1 MQSSYLQLHQRRQQQ
16 QQQQWDEL
24 RTGVGVACKAA
35 AGGGAEVPV
44 LEVDTMCAIAG
55 LMGDEARRAFVR
67 DLWRVHASSRD
78 VAIAA
83 IRAYRSAA
91 DAGRAYPVLHGIM
104 TSYNLKQQRGAAP
117 FDPVVPFGFLAWC
130 IVPDNDDARV
140 ALDAA
145 VARFTAPYAA
155 DREMLALWGLYTG
168 TGLPVR
174 PPSAA
179 ADIERTH
186 RAIAELVCLFVR
198 HACCNIDRFK
208 IADAQRRVLNE
219 DKHVRAVYAGVYA
232 VYLEFHALVRRTF
245 LRTGVPTP
253 AAALATASIAANY
266 TRMARGATGPAP
278 APAAAPIVV
287 AATRAAVAAKPA
299 RHTRRS
305 AKTRTR
311 ERRHDSPRGTQKES
325 APSPV
330 PTRQS
335 APPVGPVDPPSPLRM
350 PTAAEML
357 FENPDNNVPVPMS
370 ESGRERSTAV
380 PVVVPTEESDA
391 VDADLPVP
399 GLVRVGLGP
408 VPVRAVSKQSSRAK
422 RSNGSG
428 RKRTGTLKVARPGA
442 GNLVTADGILDKNRK
457 TDGAVLMTSSG
468 VPPPGVADDLEEL
481 MLSLDDDM
489 EAARGATVHVSSPP
503 PPPPVDATVAP
514 GAEEAVVYD
523 DLLAEALKPLRR
535 RKDKAKAVP
544 ADDITELLKQVDI
557 ELAGDAKVANYDATA
572 AAAALADVE
581 AALGP
586 DPIASAPATGA
597 SGAEAV
603 SVGTRDEEAEAEAA
617 DAAESATMALL
628 PAIPVGSDGDL
639 FIKKALEIA
648 REKIRTFESWHEVNE
663 GSALMQVCKD
673 AMDANYAIS
682 DRVVISLRAWRDAI
696 DNGAAMVPVQQREAF
711 LGRLKALVHAAPGTV
726 ISTVTPLFLTNVLAN
741 VALLLRKARATL
753 LFPLEGEALNVRLH
767 RLKTNPT
774 IQIDADTADS
784 HYVSSCAWFGFVRD
798 GEVHQA
804 IVEAY
809 GPDSIGVEDAAG
821 DGADEE

>member
-1 MQSSYLQLHQRRQQQ
+1 M
-16 QQQQWDEL
+16 
-24 RTGVGVACKAA
+24 GVACKAA
-35 AGGGAEVPV
+35 AGGGAEAPV

-83 IRAYRSAA
+83 IRAYRHAA
-91 DAGRAYPVLHGIM
+91 DAVRAYPVLHDIM

-130 IVPDNDDARV
+130 IVPDNDAARV

-155 DREMLALWGLYTG
+155 DREMLALWGLYAG

-219 DKHVRAVYAGVYA
+219 DEHVRAVYAGVYA
-232 VYLEFHALVRRTF
+232 VYLEFHALVQRTF

-253 AAALATASIAANY
+253 AAALATASVAANY

-278 APAAAPIVV
+278 TAAPVV
-287 AATRAAVAAKPA
+287 AATLAVVAVKPE

-305 AKTRTR
+305 TKTRTR
-311 ERRHDSPRGTQKES
+311 ERQHDSPIPARGPSARGTQKES
-325 APSPV
+325 APPPV

-335 APPVGPVDPPSPLRM
+335 EPPVGPVDPPPPLRM
-350 PTAAEML
+350 PTAAEVL
-357 FENPDNNVPVPMS
+357 FGDPGNIAPAPVS
-370 ESGRERSTAV
+370 ESERERPTVV
-380 PVVVPTEESDA
+380 PVVVPVGGDTEESDA
-391 VDADLPVP
+391 EDADLPVP
-399 GLVRVGLGP
+399 GLARVGLGP
-408 VPVRAVSKQSSRAK
+408 VPVRATSKRSSGAK

-428 RKRTGTLKVARPGA
+428 RKRTGTLKVARPGV
-442 GNLVTADGILDKNRK
+442 GNLVTADGILDRNRK

-468 VPPPGVADDLEEL
+468 VPSPGVADDLEEL

-489 EAARGATVHVSSPP
+489 KAGSGTTTAHVSSPP
-503 PPPPVDATVAP
+503 LPPPVDATVAP
-514 GAEEAVVYD
+514 DAKEAVVYD
-523 DLLAEALKPLRR
+523 DLLAEARKPLRR
-535 RKDKAKAVP
+535 RKDKVKAVP
-544 ADDITELLKQVDI
+544 TDDIAELLKQVDV
-557 ELAGDAKVANYDATA
+557 ELAGDARVANYDATA

-597 SGAEAV
+597 SGAGAV
-603 SVGTRDEEAEAEAA
+603 PVGTRDGEAEAEAEAA
-617 DAAESATMALL
+617 DATESMTMALL
-628 PAIPVGSDGDL
+628 PAIPVGSDGAL

-648 REKIRTFESWHEVNE
+648 REKIRTFEAWNDVND
-663 GSALMQVCKD
+663 SRALMQVCKD

-682 DRVVISLRAWRDAI
+682 SRTVISLGAWRDAI
-696 DNGAAMVPVQQREAF
+696 DNGAAMVPLQQREAF

-726 ISTVTPLFLTNVLAN
+726 ISTVNPLFLTNVLAD
-741 VALLLRKARATL
+741 VALILRKARATL

-767 RLKTNPT
+767 RLKANPT

-784 HYVSSCAWFGFVRD
+784 HRVSSCVWFGFMRD
-798 GEVHQA
+798 GEVYQA
-804 IVEAY
+804 IVDAY
-809 GPDSIGVEDAAG
+809 GPDAIGVEDAPD
-821 DGADEE
+821 DGVGEE